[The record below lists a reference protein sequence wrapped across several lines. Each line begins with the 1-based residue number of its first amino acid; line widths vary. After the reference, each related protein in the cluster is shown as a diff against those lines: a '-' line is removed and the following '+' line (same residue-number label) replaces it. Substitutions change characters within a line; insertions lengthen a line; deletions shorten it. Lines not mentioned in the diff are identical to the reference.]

1 MVESRANKR
10 ARLSML
16 VLTGGFWL
24 CMSQSALGWA
34 PSAKEYF
41 VLPDYCKAKITQAIT
56 GFWAGDVASNSEWR
70 REAARM
76 LAPQSQIKLWEKRV
90 GYDFVHLHHYCLG
103 LVWLSRA
110 EDPVALKR
118 MNRSR
123 KQAYSLAVSEINYTR
138 SKSRPGAPL
147 WEVMSIS
154 YARALAG
161 DGQWGESQAVFQDL
175 LGDNP
180 SNSDIWLEYA
190 KQLKRRRKLN
200 DAIALLEQG
209 LEKANKKGPLLYW
222 LAIYQFDLGD
232 LTRAAE
238 TTARA
243 EAAGMK
249 VDSLKRRLGRTAVP
263 AAAD

>member
-1 MVESRANKR
+1 MVLQSQKGKR
-10 ARLSML
+10 MHLRVAA
-16 VLTGGFWL
+16 LTFLL
-24 CMSQSALGWA
+24 CLFTWQSVFAFGWV
-34 PSAKEYF
+34 PSPKEYF
-41 VLPDYCKAKITQAIT
+41 LLPDYCKAKMSDFIR
-56 GFWAGDVASNSEWR
+56 GFLAGKIGSTSEWR
-70 REAARM
+70 REAASM
-76 LAPQSQIKLWEKRV
+76 LVPESQIPQWKKRV
-90 GYDFVHLHHYCLG
+90 GPDFLHVHHYCFG
-103 LVWLSRA
+103 LSWLSKA
-110 EDPVALKR
+110 EDPE
-118 MNRSR
+118 NRSR
-123 KQAYSLAVSEINYTR
+123 AAWAYRQAVGEIDYTR

-147 WEVMSIS
+147 WEVMSID

-161 DGQWGESQAVFQDL
+161 NGQWGESQAVFQDL
-175 LGDNP
+175 LADNP
-180 SNSDIWLEYA
+180 SNSDIWVAYA

>member
-1 MVESRANKR
+1 MSDFIR
-10 ARLSML
+10 
-16 VLTGGFWL
+16 GFL
-24 CMSQSALGWA
+24 AG
-34 PSAKEYF
+34 
-41 VLPDYCKAKITQAIT
+41 KIGST
-56 GFWAGDVASNSEWR
+56 SEWR
-70 REAARM
+70 REAASM
-76 LAPQSQIKLWEKRV
+76 LVPESQIPQWKKRV
-90 GYDFVHLHHYCLG
+90 GPDFLHVHHYCFG
-103 LVWLSRA
+103 LSWLSKA
-110 EDPVALKR
+110 EDPE
-118 MNRSR
+118 NRSR
-123 KQAYSLAVSEINYTR
+123 AAWAYRQAVGEIDYTR

-147 WEVMSIS
+147 WEVMSID

-161 DGQWGESQAVFQDL
+161 NGQWGESQAVFQDL
-175 LGDNP
+175 LADNP
-180 SNSDIWLEYA
+180 SNSDIWVAYA